1 MDFYIKKNAT
11 LPILKMAFI
20 KDGRSDFKSLM
31 EDIESYAIYFSMFE
45 VKSGIAKIM
54 ASAADIVSVVDE
66 QYNNIEYY
74 IYYKFTEKDTN
85 VSGRYKGEFLLK
97 STEGDLILPLR
108 EELYINVLESGIRE
122 KKCC

>member
-45 VKSGIAKIM
+45 VKSGTAKIM

-97 STEGDLILPLR
+97 SAEGDLILPLR

>member
-11 LPILKMAFI
+11 LPILKMAFV

-31 EDIESYAIYFSMFE
+31 ENIESYAIYFSMYDIKTG
-45 VKSGIAKIM
+45 VPKIM
-54 ASAADIVSVVDE
+54 SAQANIVSVTNE
-66 QYNNIEYY
+66 NSASEEYY
-74 IYYKFTEKDTN
+74 IYYQFTEKDTK

-97 STEGDLILPLR
+97 SEEGDLILPLR
-108 EELYINVLESGIRE
+108 EDLFINVLDSNIRE

>member
-31 EDIESYAIYFSMFE
+31 EDIESYAIYFSMFN
-45 VKSGIAKIM
+45 VKSGTAKIM
-54 ASAADIVSVVDE
+54 ASPADIVSVGNE
-66 QYNNIEYY
+66 QSNSVEYY
-74 IYYKFTEKDTN
+74 IYYQFKEKDTN

-97 STEGDLILPLR
+97 SVEGDLILPLR
-108 EELYINVLESGIRE
+108 EELYINVLESGVRE